1 MRSRPMVHPKKSP
14 GGRGFQGGR
23 MRQASWLF
31 AVLFFALSSAS
42 YGVELK
48 PKVTIAA
55 FALYG
60 DQSVFESEA
69 KGAARIVADRFGGS
83 PVIVRATPRAAT
95 MQMRRRS
102 QPHCSRPPRSWTV
115 KTTSCS

>member
-1 MRSRPMVHPKKSP
+1 MCRLYSAGGERRTGATGEPPSRATAARSRPRAHPKKSP
-14 GGRGFQGGR
+14 GGGGFQGGR

-55 FALYG
+55 FGLYG

-83 PVIVRATPRAAT
+83 PVIVRAN
-95 MQMRRRS
+95 
-102 QPHCSRPPRSWTV
+102 
-115 KTTSCS
+115 